1 MQDLKQTDGRPVS
14 PILATLSPGQQT
26 MKRES
31 HTLNIPIS
39 SMKTS
44 NNCVKRSKYTAKKE
58 LPKSSSNIE
67 VNMIFTVKTGD
78 DEEYND
84 VNAFKTCALCHIKLC
99 RNPHHPG
106 PTSVAR
112 LVAKA
117 MADPGPPGE
126 TILQKSALLQVKNTG
141 ANLISHKN
149 VTLILSLRQL
159 TLHCHSLF
167 FDRRS

>member
-1 MQDLKQTDGRPVS
+1 MQDLKQTDGRPAS
-14 PILATLSPGQQT
+14 SILTTLSPSQQT

-31 HTLNIPIS
+31 HILHIPIS

-44 NNCVKRSKYTAKKE
+44 NNRGKRLKYTAKRE

-78 DEEYND
+78 DEKYND
-84 VNAFKTCALCHIKLC
+84 VNAFKTCDLCHIKLC

-141 ANLISHKN
+141 TNLISHKN
-149 VTLILSLRQL
+149 VTLILSLKQL
-159 TLHCHSLF
+159 TLHCH
-167 FDRRS
+167 